1 MDNNQK
7 NVEAM
12 KKQKRAIIIVMAA
25 LVAFVAIYFIV
36 SMIDFDKL
44 FEDDNSKKDNDYIY
58 FYDESLSENIL
69 KDEEYLCLNRKVTFA
84 SAAWGTSHTILDQND
99 AAREGEAMNLMYY
112 LIGYIMSGNKDGY
125 NSCFSSEY
133 YKSAEPVGRFTQ
145 QKIYN
150 IVVTEVSKTE
160 KTDSDGNTY
169 VEYYYTL
176 EYMIRHNNG
185 SLRNDMG
192 SDCIKA
198 QHIYLSDRY
207 VEEGLDEV
215 LIDKMFTINYVDP

>member
-7 NVEAM
+7 NIEAM
-12 KKQKRAIIIVMAA
+12 KKQKKAIIIVMAS
-25 LVAFVAIYFIV
+25 LVAFVALYFLV

-44 FEDDNSKKDNDYIY
+44 FAKEEPSGNDYIY
-58 FYDESLSENIL
+58 FYDESLSQNIL
-69 KDEEYLCLNRKVTFA
+69 QDEKYLELNRSVSFA
-84 SAAWGTSHTILDQND
+84 IAAWGTSHTILDQDD
-99 AAREGEAMNLMYY
+99 AAANGEAMNLMYH

-133 YKSAEPVGRFTQ
+133 YKNAEPVGRFTQ

-160 KTDSDGNTY
+160 KTDADGNTY

-207 VEEGLDEV
+207 VEKGLDEV
-215 LIDKMFTINYVDP
+215 LIDKMFTINYVNP